1 MQLCILRGGD
11 RKCGPQV
18 RAACSCQHR
27 CILTVPLANMGAA
40 RLRIVW
46 VLLLIS
52 SVCAFDI
59 ATLRDGHGWG
69 DDFAQYLMHARN
81 LVEHRPYAQT
91 RYVYNKLAADV
102 GPRSYPPGFPVLLAV
117 PYAIWG
123 LNWQALKSLSVIGLT
138 VSLAGFAALVWRD
151 LATGPLLVLLAAVG
165 FNPRVW
171 LIKENIGSD
180 LVFLMFVSIA
190 LLTMKWAMG
199 RPGGNPLLIALA
211 VAITS
216 FCAMAT
222 RTVGAV
228 LPAAFVLTDII
239 RHRRIRAVSWS
250 VMGFSLCL
258 IAAQAK
264 LVGLGEASYLDQF
277 HGLPP
282 VLPNIQ
288 TYSVAFELFWAEPHD
303 LMIARVI
310 ILMTAPLAILG
321 FYSRIRRQI
330 EPMDT
335 FAVLYVASLLI
346 FPTTQGAR
354 FLLPMFPL
362 YLIYAM
368 TGFEIAQARHPRV
381 ALAGGV
387 LLAILASGAYGIAYS
402 RLLKPRTTFANPE
415 FRELC
420 TFLRTRFP
428 AGTIAVFA
436 KPRALSLLAEQPAAR
451 YPLTNDAGEM
461 QENLA
466 ALHAELLVTSA
477 DTGGDFEYDH
487 VYLRHF
493 IDATGPPL
501 IYDNGRYAV
510 YLIGPHQ

>member
-1 MQLCILRGGD
+1 
-11 RKCGPQV
+11 
-18 RAACSCQHR
+18 
-27 CILTVPLANMGAA
+27 MGAT
-40 RLRIVW
+40 RLRILWV
-46 VLLLIS
+46 VLLTS
-52 SVCAFDI
+52 GACVFDG
-59 ATLRDGHGWG
+59 AALRGGHGWG

-91 RYVYNKLAADV
+91 GYVYNKLAADV
-102 GPRSYPPGFPVLLAV
+102 GPRSYPPGFPALLAV
-117 PYAIWG
+117 PYAMWG
-123 LNWQALKSLSVIGLT
+123 LNWQALKSLSVIGLI
-138 VSLAGFAALVWRD
+138 VSLAGFAVLAWRD
-151 LATGPLLVLLAAVG
+151 LASGTLLLLLAAVG

-190 LLTMKWAMG
+190 LLTMKWATG
-199 RPGGNPLLIALA
+199 RSGGNPVLLGLA
-211 VAITS
+211 VAITC

-258 IAAQAK
+258 IAVQAK

-282 VLPNIQ
+282 LLPNIR
-288 TYSVAFELFWAEPHD
+288 TYSVAFELFWAEPHN
-303 LMIARVI
+303 LMIARFI
-310 ILMTAPLAILG
+310 ILMTAPLAMRG
-321 FYSRIRRQI
+321 FYCRIRRQI

-335 FAVLYVASLLI
+335 FAVLYAVSLLI

-362 YLIYAM
+362 YLIYVM
-368 TGFEIAQARHPRV
+368 TGFEIARARHPRV
-381 ALAGGV
+381 ALAGGL
-387 LLAILASGAYGIAYS
+387 LLAIVAAGAYGIAYS
-402 RLLKPRTTFANPE
+402 HLLKPRTTFANPE

-428 AGTIAVFA
+428 AGTIAIFS
-436 KPRALSLLAEQPAAR
+436 KPRALSLLAGQPAAR
-451 YPLTNDAGEM
+451 YPITLDAREM
-461 QENLA
+461 QENFA
-466 ALHAELLVTSA
+466 ALDAELLVTST
-477 DTGGDFEYDH
+477 DTEGDFAYDH

-510 YLIGPHQ
+510 YLIRLHQK